1 MSFFQLRLPCEADA
15 RSLQVAKPGE
25 EREVLQFIR
34 DNSRGLSQPPADR
47 LDARLVA
54 PRRRRARASGS
65 RSTCCSSPARLPGPQ
80 MKTRRPERTSSVS
93 FVWWRGGLRPVLAAR
108 AARVAG
114 GGAGGRV
121 YAIGLPGHGVLNRF
135 LVDRVPT
142 FRFCQDPA
150 PIAED
155 AAPAASRRP
164 AGREELPNRL
174 WVDHPA
180 RLLMF

>member
-1 MSFFQLRLPCEADA
+1 MLLFASPLA
-15 RSLQVAKPGE
+15 RPSNENETPGE
-25 EREVLQFIR
+25 DLERLV
-34 DNSRGLSQPPADR
+34 
-47 LDARLVA
+47 RLVA
-54 PRRRRARASGS
+54 
-65 RSTCCSSPARLPGPQ
+65 
-80 MKTRRPERTSSVS
+80 
-93 FVWWRGGLRPVLAAR
+93 GGLRPVLAAR